1 VGVIVTN
8 IIGGLGNQMFQY
20 AAGRRLA
27 LHLGVPL
34 RLDLGAMADYKVHN
48 YALRDFR
55 IVAEDAD
62 SAGIP
67 APRRGLMGKID
78 RLFGTGPK
86 GFQRVTEKAF
96 TFDPEILDL
105 TGDVLLVGYWQS
117 QKYFVDV
124 ADAIRSDFSLATP
137 WSPRSAA
144 LARDIADTKAVS
156 VHVRRGDYV
165 TNPQANAFHG
175 TCSPDWYTRAMAR
188 MVETYDDPTFFVFSD
203 DPAWARENLSSTRP
217 MIFVEPQV
225 GGRDAEDMLLMAAC
239 RGHVIANSSFSWWGA
254 WLDPRD
260 DKHVIAPSRW
270 FLAEGMDTRDLI
282 PETWERL

>member
-1 VGVIVTN
+1 MIVTN
-8 IIGGLGNQMFQY
+8 IVGGLGNQMFQY

-27 LHLGVPL
+27 LHLGAPL
-34 RLDLGAMADYKVHN
+34 KLDLSVMAGYTVHG

-55 IVAEDAD
+55 IVAEDAALTD
-62 SAGIP
+62 TLQPPPRGLFRKLARLLVSPPKG
-67 APRRGLMGKID
+67 PRRVQE
-78 RLFGTGPK
+78 K
-86 GFQRVTEKAF
+86 GF

-117 QKYFVDV
+117 PKYFADV
-124 ADAIRSDFSLATP
+124 AETIRTDFSLATP

-144 LARDIADTKAVS
+144 LAAEITGTKAVS

-165 TNPQANAFHG
+165 SNPQANAFHG

-188 MVETYDDPTFFVFSD
+188 MVEIYEDPTFFVFSD
-203 DPAWARENLSSTRP
+203 DPAWARENLTSTRP

-254 WLDPRD
+254 WLDPRA

-282 PETWERL
+282 PEAWERL